1 MRCTSSYTRA
11 ACASLAD
18 SYGPG
23 APRGA
28 TLSGYNIYPAAPE
41 LTEAQRQGSLA
52 TGLPLCWG
60 HEADTVHIHESELG
74 AHDHLQT
81 TCLGC
86 VFTATAL
93 RFRRRRLRSNGHV
106 RCLPRRRPGSL
117 LGDHSRCNSH
127 DHCWES
133 GLHSSKVRAMIV
145 HRPAATWS
153 TARHSAG
160 SWPTA
165 ASWTRRRILP
175 RLVSITRTSAMA
187 PG

>member
-74 AHDHLQT
+74 THDRLQIVSLSLSLSLSRSGLRSHTEWRCGSGAEDSGRTAMYGAYLADVPALYWET
-81 TCLGC
+81 THAVIRTIIAGNLGC
-86 VFTATAL
+86 
-93 RFRRRRLRSNGHV
+93 
-106 RCLPRRRPGSL
+106 
-117 LGDHSRCNSH
+117 
-127 DHCWES
+127 
-133 GLHSSKVRAMIV
+133 
-145 HRPAATWS
+145 
-153 TARHSAG
+153 
-160 SWPTA
+160 
-165 ASWTRRRILP
+165 ILP
-175 RLVSITRTSAMA
+175 TCEQ
-187 PG
+187 

>member
-74 AHDHLQT
+74 AHDHLHT

-86 VFTATAL
+86 IPTPNGAAVQAPKTPVERPCTVPTSQTS
-93 RFRRRRLRSNGHV
+93 RLSTG
-106 RCLPRRRPGSL
+106 RP
-117 LGDHSRCNSH
+117 
-127 DHCWES
+127 
-133 GLHSSKVRAMIV
+133 
-145 HRPAATWS
+145 
-153 TARHSAG
+153 
-160 SWPTA
+160 PT
-165 ASWTRRRILP
+165 L
-175 RLVSITRTSAMA
+175 
-187 PG
+187 